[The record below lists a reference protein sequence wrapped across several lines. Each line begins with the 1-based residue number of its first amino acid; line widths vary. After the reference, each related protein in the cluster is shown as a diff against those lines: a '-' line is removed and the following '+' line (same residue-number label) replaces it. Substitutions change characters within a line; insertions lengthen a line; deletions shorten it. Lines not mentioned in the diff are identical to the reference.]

1 MDSAVVHVVVRS
13 AEVPTVED
21 SVVVPIAEVLI
32 VEVLMVTAVVAEW
45 ADTVNS

>member
-1 MDSAVVHVVVRS
+1 MAVL
-13 AEVPTVED
+13 T
-21 SVVVPIAEVLI
+21 AEVLI